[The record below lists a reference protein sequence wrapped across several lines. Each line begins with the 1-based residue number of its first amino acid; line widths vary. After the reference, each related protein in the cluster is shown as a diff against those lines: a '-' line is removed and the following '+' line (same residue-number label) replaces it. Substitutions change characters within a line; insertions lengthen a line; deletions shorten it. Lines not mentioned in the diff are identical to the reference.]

1 LRWADPPSK
10 ESPRLSQIKKVK
22 GNIALHG
29 CPMLRVGVT
38 GEEEEEEEE
47 DEEEEEVSYETGS

>member
-1 LRWADPPSK
+1 MADHPSK

-29 CPMLRVGVT
+29 CPMLRVGAT
-38 GEEEEEEEE
+38 KEEEEEE
-47 DEEEEEVSYETGS
+47 DEEEEVSYETGS